1 MPFFRFGHRRR
12 FTRLLF
18 TLAVTAL
25 PFTAIAGESSEKS
38 YLELAASYE
47 HGRGVQ
53 KDHKEAFRLYC
64 LAARRGEQEAYYS
77 LGWMYFNGRGV
88 PRDMA
93 RAAGWF
99 KKGAEAGDRTAAN
112 MLRKLGNVQ
121 IREDLS
127 CPPLLT
133 GGASDR
139 KLIERWV
146 YLLAPEY
153 ALDPALVLAV
163 ITAESNFNPKARSPK
178 GALGLMQL
186 IPETAKRF
194 GVKDPLDPLQN
205 LRGGMAYLRWLLDY
219 FDGNIPLVLAGY
231 NAGEKA
237 VDHYKGVPPY
247 RETRNYVKRITRRL
261 KKTALTETRPRTAQD
276 S

>member
-1 MPFFRFGHRRR
+1 MQIFGFRLFAPVFFALLTGLGVMPGV
-12 FTRLLF
+12 
-18 TLAVTAL
+18 ASAEEQK
-25 PFTAIAGESSEKS
+25 AGQS
-38 YLELAASYE
+38 YLQLAASYE
-47 HGRGVQ
+47 HGRGVNQ
-53 KDHKEAFRLYC
+53 DYREAFRLYC
-64 LAARRGEQEAYYS
+64 LAARKGEEDAYYS

-88 PRDMA
+88 ARDMA

-99 KKGAEAGDRTAAN
+99 RKGAEAGDRTAAN
-112 MLRKLGNVQ
+112 MLKKLGSVEP
-121 IREDLS
+121 REDLS
-127 CPPLLT
+127 CPPLLA
-133 GGASDR
+133 GKSSDR

-146 YLLAPEY
+146 HLLAPEY
-153 ALDPALVLAV
+153 GLDPELVLAV

-186 IPETAKRF
+186 IPETAERF

-219 FDGNIPLVLAGY
+219 FDSNVALALAGY

-237 VDHYKGVPPY
+237 VDRHNGIPPY
-247 RETRNYVKRITRRL
+247 RETRNYVKRITRNL
-261 KKTALTETRPRTAQD
+261 KKTSVLSRHKILRD